1 MDQGTKQI
9 YAMKIMDKLR
19 LKKIFVGKNK
29 VAYSA
34 VETEI
39 AILKKMVLPSHLTFI

>member
-1 MDQGTKQI
+1 
-9 YAMKIMDKLR
+9 MKIMDKLR
-19 LKKIFVGKNK
+19 LKKILVGKNK

-39 AILKKMVLPSHLTFI
+39 AILKKMVIIAFFKFN